1 MCELSRSEDNDTTIN
16 SWRSWLLK
24 NKQSTPWFSFLQI
37 NGDKHTSSSQAQ
49 LNSQLETIF
58 TTLKES
64 NILDNTV
71 VVVTS
76 NYHQNN
82 DKQDSQWLVNKD
94 TFNLSQ
100 SQVPLVIHW
109 PNVTPQKLDKL
120 TSHQDIMTTLMQHV
134 LGVISP
140 ADNYSQGEDLFA
152 NTRNHPW
159 IFTGDNETLV
169 VFLQDNTLMID
180 KHGRYAL
187 FDKSG
192 KEIQS
197 AKPDLRLLLQVLA
210 EQKRFIER

>member
-1 MCELSRSEDNDTTIN
+1 
-16 SWRSWLLK
+16 
-24 NKQSTPWFSFLQI
+24 
-37 NGDKHTSSSQAQ
+37 
-49 LNSQLETIF
+49 
-58 TTLKES
+58 
-64 NILDNTV
+64 
-71 VVVTS
+71 
-76 NYHQNN
+76 
-82 DKQDSQWLVNKD
+82 
-94 TFNLSQ
+94 
-100 SQVPLVIHW
+100 
-109 PNVTPQKLDKL
+109 
-120 TSHQDIMTTLMQHV
+120 MQHV

-210 EQKRFIER
+210 CLLYTSDAADERG

>member
-1 MCELSRSEDNDTTIN
+1 
-16 SWRSWLLK
+16 
-24 NKQSTPWFSFLQI
+24 
-37 NGDKHTSSSQAQ
+37 DKHTSASQAQ

-64 NILDNTV
+64 KILDNTV

-76 NYHQNN
+76 NYHQTN

-140 ADNYSQGEDLFA
+140 TDNYSQGEDLFA

-197 AKPDLRLLLQVLA
+197 AKPDLRLLLQ
-210 EQKRFIER
+210 